1 LRHHFPGHEC
11 QTCRYAG
18 LTGIANGALLAAAD
32 KAGFAVLVTVD
43 QNMPAQQSLR
53 GRSISL
59 LVLRPR
65 TTNLDDLLILM
76 PAALEAL
83 ENLGPG
89 EVVRI
94 GSR

>member
-1 LRHHFPGHEC
+1 V
-11 QTCRYAG
+11 
-18 LTGIANGALLAAAD
+18 
-32 KAGFAVLVTVD
+32 AV
-43 QNMPAQQSLR
+43 R
-53 GRSISL
+53 ISL

-65 TTNLDDLLILM
+65 TTNLEDLLILM